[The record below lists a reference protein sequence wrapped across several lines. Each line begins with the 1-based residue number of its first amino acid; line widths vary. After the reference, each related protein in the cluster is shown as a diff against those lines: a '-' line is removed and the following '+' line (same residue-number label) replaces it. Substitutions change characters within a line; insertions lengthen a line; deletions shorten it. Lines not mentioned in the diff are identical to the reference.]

1 MASRMRRGT
10 LTLVQQG
17 RTSHRGGVFCPVHK
31 ITFLK
36 MTLGPCKDTTAIPA
50 HLEGATDTRV
60 HQGEA
65 TSMRGL
71 QGDLTTVHLDGA
83 RYLTTGSALD
93 VGILIVLAWFL
104 LGMTASLSIDC
115 DITLSIWYIL

>member
-1 MASRMRRGT
+1 
-10 LTLVQQG
+10 
-17 RTSHRGGVFCPVHK
+17 
-31 ITFLK
+31 
-36 MTLGPCKDTTAIPA
+36 MTLGSCKDTTAIPA

-65 TSMRGL
+65 TNMQGL

-93 VGILIVLAWFL
+93 VGIPIVLAWFL

-115 DITLSIWYIL
+115 AWVVTAQVTSLACVGAAIVKVLAGIKVGTDIVAMIV